1 MQIQQAMFQ
10 PKSIFSVLLAALFF
24 VSCKKDR
31 DVAAD
36 TTPPVSATDKLKDSA
51 LLFTKDIYLWY
62 SQIPSTFSAQ
72 SFTSLDKM
80 MTAVRQYSTETGF
93 SGPVDRWSFA
103 VDQSEW
109 NNVSSGVSGDLG
121 IDIFFR
127 SENDLRIKS
136 VEKDSPAG
144 RLGIKRGW
152 RITKIN
158 GNANITTG
166 NTEFIIGAV
175 YNSSNASFS
184 FQKPDGTAVDLS
196 INAGAYQSQPILFDS
211 IYSTVAGK
219 AGYMVFSSFLGDT
232 TDIYNSFQRVF
243 NGFAHAGVKDVIID
257 LRYNGGGYVS
267 VQEKLAN
274 YLIAAAHN
282 GSVMMKQQF
291 NDKYSTYNETTIF
304 KKQGSLNAERLF
316 FIVSKSTASASELLI
331 NNLKPYMTTVLAGP
345 SKTYGK
351 PVGYF
356 PIPVGKS
363 YIFPISFRTTNKS
376 GEGSYFDGI
385 AVNKVVADG
394 LDKDWGDVSES
405 AFASILGY
413 INNNGVFRTQQPG
426 TFTIATETGEV
437 GAGNEKLDR
446 TNFKGIVDTR
456 GIKK

>member
-1 MQIQQAMFQ
+1 MY
-10 PKSIFSVLLAALFF
+10 KLKGSLLFILAIGFLF
-24 VSCKKDR
+24 SCKKDK
-31 DVAAD
+31 D
-36 TTPPVSATDKLKDSA
+36 VSAGTVPTVSTTDKLKDSA

-62 SQIPSTFSAQ
+62 NQIPSTFNAQ

-80 MTAVRQYSTETGF
+80 MTAVRQYSSETGF

-109 NNVSSGVSGDLG
+109 NNVSAGVSGDFG

-127 SENDLRIKS
+127 SENDLRVKS

-144 RLGIKRGW
+144 RLGIRRGW

-158 GNANITTG
+158 GSTNLTTG
-166 NTEFIIGAV
+166 NTDFIVAAV
-175 YNSSNASFS
+175 YNSNSTSFG
-184 FQKPDGTAVDLS
+184 FQKPDGTAVDFT
-196 INAGAYQSQPILFDS
+196 IAAGAYQSQPILFDS
-211 IYSTVAGK
+211 IYSTGAGR

-232 TDIYNSFQRVF
+232 TDIYNSFQKVF
-243 NGFAHAGVKDVIID
+243 NGFAQAGVKDVIID

-274 YLIAAAHN
+274 YLITSAHS
-282 GSVMMKQQF
+282 GALMMKQQF
-291 NDKYSTYNETTIF
+291 NDKYTSYNETTF
-304 KKQGSLNAERLF
+304 YKKQGSLNAERLF

-331 NNLKPYMTTVLAGP
+331 NNLKPYMSTILVGP
-345 SKTYGK
+345 QKTYGK
-351 PVGYF
+351 PVGFF

-363 YIFPISFRTTNKS
+363 YIFPVSFRTTNKL

-405 AFASILGY
+405 ALESIIGY
-413 INNNGVFRTQQPG
+413 INNNGAFRSQQ
-426 TFTIATETGEV
+426 
-437 GAGNEKLDR
+437 AGMVTSNIVTPVVRSSNEKIDVP
-446 TNFKGIVDTR
+446 NFKGTVDTR
-456 GIKK
+456 GIRK